1 MPSGAWSAYQST
13 TSPQFDL
20 STFTPTGAYTIIDV
34 VALNACD
41 TVYKRDTIQFC
52 NLCVGGCNPN
62 RMANQSQVEQI
73 ISFQYPNYLAVSST
87 MEGNAQLQL
96 IDIKGV
102 IIKQWTEDYKL
113 GENKINI
120 PINLDAQPP
129 GMYFIQ
135 SLINNTT
142 KSIKII
148 IP

>member
-1 MPSGAWSAYQST
+1 
-13 TSPQFDL
+13 
-20 STFTPTGAYTIIDV
+20 
-34 VALNACD
+34 
-41 TVYKRDTIQFC
+41 
-52 NLCVGGCNPN
+52 
-62 RMANQSQVEQI
+62 
-73 ISFQYPNYLAVSST
+73 